1 MWKATRIDVMPIRL
15 IEEINNRFLA
25 RADRELAR
33 NPASTMALIETNV
46 ISMNPDL
53 RE

>member
-1 MWKATRIDVMPIRL
+1 MWKATRIDIMPIRL
-15 IEEINNRFLA
+15 IEEINSRFLA
-25 RADRELAR
+25 MADRELAR
-33 NPASTMALIETNV
+33 NLASTVALIEMNV